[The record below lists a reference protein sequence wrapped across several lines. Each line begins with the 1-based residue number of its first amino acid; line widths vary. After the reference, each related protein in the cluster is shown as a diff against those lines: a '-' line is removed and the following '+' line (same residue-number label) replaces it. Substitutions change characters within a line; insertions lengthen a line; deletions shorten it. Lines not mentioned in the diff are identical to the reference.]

1 VSLEH
6 LLLSWYKLVGGP
18 VELEGVG
25 AVAVGGV
32 LGHVLREVDDHDRV
46 ERALLHADATP
57 GSGWRG

>member
-1 VSLEH
+1 
-6 LLLSWYKLVGGP
+6 

-57 GSGWRG
+57 ENRVRFVFMAAVLC